1 MMTVAREVIHGI
13 RAMRDIV
20 VIMTTDVK
28 IQMAEIIMMVLEV
41 SGISSIKLIRHREFE
56 GKEFILVTHQIREKG
71 KVKESGRKG

>member
-1 MMTVAREVIHGI
+1 
-13 RAMRDIV
+13 
-20 VIMTTDVK
+20 
-28 IQMAEIIMMVLEV
+28 MMVLEV